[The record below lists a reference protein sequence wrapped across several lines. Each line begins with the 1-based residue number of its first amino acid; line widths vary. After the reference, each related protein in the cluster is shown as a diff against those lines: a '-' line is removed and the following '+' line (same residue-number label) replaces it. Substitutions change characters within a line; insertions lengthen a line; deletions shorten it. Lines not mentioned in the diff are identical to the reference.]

1 MLNTILIVDDEPE
14 TRKLLAT
21 ILEDAGYVVEAAEDG
36 KEALNLSK
44 KTPFD
49 MALIDIEL
57 PDMKGT
63 QLLAL
68 LKKNQP
74 KLVRVIITGHP
85 SVENAITALN
95 EKADAYVL
103 KPINP
108 EKLLRLLKSLLTE
121 KSNEYL
127 KMFREVEDAKTKTPI
142 FKYQHPDRW

>member
-14 TRKLLAT
+14 TRKLLTT

>member
-108 EKLLRLLKSLLTE
+108 EKLLRLLKSRLTE